1 MKLLILKYKNKMST
15 LPKVKTITDVMKSL
29 KFKEPLDDKK
39 IKSLLN
45 LKIKDDQM
53 FSLKNPNF
61 LVEVTFLI
69 NTLGFE
75 KSYNFLKTQ
84 EKQKDR
90 ESIIR
95 NSECFNS
102 SRKRFFFEIT
112 KDLRTVKVESWVQCK
127 RCKSREVETET
138 RQTRSADEG
147 ETTFYTCKSC
157 NFQWKN

>member
-1 MKLLILKYKNKMST
+1 MKILILKYKNKIST

-29 KFKEPLDDKK
+29 KFKESLDDKK

-84 EKQKDR
+84 VKDVKAEKLKLKQGKL
-90 ESIIR
+90 EAQMKVKLFS
-95 NSECFNS
+95 
-102 SRKRFFFEIT
+102 T
-112 KDLRTVKVESWVQCK
+112 LVKVVIFSGKIDFIIIVFYKKWNTVVFAM
-127 RCKSREVETET
+127 KSIQQLEE
-138 RQTRSADEG
+138 
-147 ETTFYTCKSC
+147 K
-157 NFQWKN
+157 K